1 MRVYSL
7 GSGSKGNVTLVHSKG
22 MNILIDVGL
31 SMKRINEKLLMSEG
45 IDLDDISLVLI
56 THSHS

>member
-7 GSGSKGNVTLVHSKG
+7 SSGSKANATLVHSKG